1 MGEYASTSSQGQF
14 VNVVRGFAAGGI
26 AAAISKTT
34 VAPMDR
40 VKLVLQLQNG
50 HSVTVHAG
58 GNHAHPQYQGIIDC
72 FRKLTA
78 EQGVRS
84 LWRGNCASVIR
95 CFPSHALNFAFRDY
109 YRMVFLG
116 GVDRRK
122 NRTRHAIGQFSVKV
136 LFLPGVLGNIAAGG
150 AGGATTLCILYPLDF
165 MRTRLAV
172 DMQSDGHRQFA
183 GIRDCLT
190 KIHAKEGLA
199 GLYRGFFASLQ
210 FVVASRAVFFGIFDT
225 MRTSI
230 SDDPRQLSFLA
241 MWGLAQVCIVTSS
254 IICYP
259 LDTVRRR
266 LMMQSGKKVKLYEN
280 SFDCWRTILRTEG
293 ASSLYKGALSNS
305 LRCTSG
311 ALILAIYYEVVKYF

>member
-1 MGEYASTSSQGQF
+1 MGEYASTSSEGQF
-14 VNVVRGFAAGGI
+14 VNIVRGFAAGGI

-50 HSVTVHAG
+50 QTVTVHSG
-58 GNHAHPQYQGIIDC
+58 GNRAHPQYQGIIDC

-109 YRMVFLG
+109 YRMVFLE
-116 GVDRRK
+116 GVDRRT
-122 NRTRHAIGQFSVKV
+122 NRTRHAI
-136 LFLPGVLGNIAAGG
+136 GNIAAGG

-165 MRTRLAV
+165 VRTRLAV
-172 DMQSDGHRQFA
+172 DGQSNGHRQFA

-190 KIHAKEGLA
+190 KIYVKEGLP

-230 SDDPRQLSFLA
+230 SEDPRQLSFLA
-241 MWGLAQVCIVTSS
+241 MWSLAQVCIVTSS

-280 SFDCWRTILRTEG
+280 SFDCWRTILRSEG

>member
-1 MGEYASTSSQGQF
+1 
-14 VNVVRGFAAGGI
+14 
-26 AAAISKTT
+26 
-34 VAPMDR
+34 
-40 VKLVLQLQNG
+40 
-50 HSVTVHAG
+50 
-58 GNHAHPQYQGIIDC
+58 
-72 FRKLTA
+72 
-78 EQGVRS
+78 
-84 LWRGNCASVIR
+84 
-95 CFPSHALNFAFRDY
+95 
-109 YRMVFLG
+109 MVFLQ
-116 GVDRRK
+116 GVDRTK
-122 NRTRHAIGQFSVKV
+122 NRMRHAI
-136 LFLPGVLGNIAAGG
+136 GNIAAGG

-165 MRTRLAV
+165 VRTRLAV
-172 DMQSDGHRQFA
+172 DGQSSGHRQFA

-190 KIHAKEGLA
+190 KIYAKEGLA

-230 SDDPRQLSFLA
+230 SEDPRQLSFLA
-241 MWGLAQVCIVTSS
+241 MWSLAQVCIVTSS

-280 SFDCWRTILRTEG
+280 SFDCWRTILRSEG